1 MRAGD
6 SGPPYMLVAAAKI
19 TLELAA
25 PAVGRGGAR
34 LNNWC

>member
-1 MRAGD
+1 
-6 SGPPYMLVAAAKI
+6 MLVAAAKI